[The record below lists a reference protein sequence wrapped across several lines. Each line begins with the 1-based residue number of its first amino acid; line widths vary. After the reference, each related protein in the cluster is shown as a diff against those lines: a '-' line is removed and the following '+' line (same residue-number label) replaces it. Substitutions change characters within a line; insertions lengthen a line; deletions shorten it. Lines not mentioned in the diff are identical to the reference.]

1 MYPTIIYGG
10 VMELSQR
17 RRTILSFINEHIA
30 EEGAAPT
37 LREIAARFG
46 ITLGPAQRHVGAL
59 IEGGY
64 LKHGEG
70 RSRGVKPMARLP
82 VLGRVPA
89 GLPLEAVESIE
100 DYIYVDKAIVKA
112 GTYFALKVK
121 GDSMINAGI
130 YDGDTVVVRHQ
141 PAAEDGEIVVAKI
154 EGEATVKRLRKKNDA
169 VFLQPEN
176 PHYPIIRADNIEI
189 VGKVVYLTRKI

>member
-1 MYPTIIYGG
+1 
-10 VMELSQR
+10 MEQVSGR
-17 RRTILSFINEHIA
+17 RKDILDFVTAHTA
-30 EEGAAPT
+30 ETGSAPT
-37 LREIAARFG
+37 LREIASHFR
-46 ITLGPAQRHVGAL
+46 ITVGPVQRHLAALVG
-59 IEGGY
+59 GGY
-64 LKHGEG
+64 LQHVAG
-70 RSRGVKPMARLP
+70 RSRGLVAAGHKPMARLP

-89 GLPLEAVESIE
+89 GMPMEAVESIE

-112 GTYFALKVK
+112 GTYFALRVK

-141 PAAEDGEIVVAKI
+141 STAEDDEIVVAKI
-154 EGEATVKRLRKKNDA
+154 DGEATVKRLRKKNDT